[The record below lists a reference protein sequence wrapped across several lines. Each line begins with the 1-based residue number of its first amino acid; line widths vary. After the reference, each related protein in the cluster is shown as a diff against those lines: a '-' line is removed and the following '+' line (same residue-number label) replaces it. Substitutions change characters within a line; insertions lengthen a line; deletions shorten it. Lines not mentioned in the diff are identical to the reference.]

1 MNDADASFEAHSTP
15 AFTPHFDCFRSILSL
30 DGIAL
35 VLYMLRAEFGC
46 EEMAC
51 ESSWVLV
58 RRKGTDDG
66 GIIELSLF
74 FFLTLFFFRA
84 TSSSTSSPSSSFFL
98 SLRPPPRPRRT
109 TPPCRPPLPTR
120 HHRHGAR
127 QRHPAHRR
135 ERGNSFAQGR
145 RSGRVGGR
153 FDRRDAAGEA
163 AEVGSPRRSSGA
175 GEAGEPAAQQ
185 LGQGPVSLLFGF
197 YFLSFS
203 FFFLSLSLK
212 RR

>member
-109 TPPCRPPLPTR
+109 TPPLPTTPP
-120 HHRHGAR
+120 HT
-127 QRHPAHRR
+127 
-135 ERGNSFAQGR
+135 
-145 RSGRVGGR
+145 
-153 FDRRDAAGEA
+153 
-163 AEVGSPRRSSGA
+163 SPPTRSSPTPPRASKGTW
-175 GEAGEPAAQQ
+175 Q
-185 LGQGPVSLLFGF
+185 LFCTRPTLRS
-197 YFLSFS
+197 SRWS
-203 FFFLSLSLK
+203 I
-212 RR
+212 